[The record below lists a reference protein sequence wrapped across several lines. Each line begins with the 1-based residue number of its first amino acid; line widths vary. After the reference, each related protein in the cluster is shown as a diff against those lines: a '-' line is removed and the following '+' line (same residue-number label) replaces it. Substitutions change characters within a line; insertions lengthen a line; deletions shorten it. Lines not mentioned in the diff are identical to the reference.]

1 MFKEMKLFGKITRA
15 FVFTIVLSSWFGGCS
30 GCQSPSAVDA
40 PASNLDVKFN
50 VLDISEIPS
59 DGKVIVVVQYSQ
71 GGNAVKVASNA
82 TTSCNGITLTYNDL
96 LFGYAERVPQV
107 AVGGN
112 YNFRHTRTGVN
123 TDVSVPVPPRPVFAS
138 PTVAG
143 STLARTNNFTI
154 RYATGTGTS
163 VRGDASDATNSK
175 NNTQP
180 DDGTHDGL
188 DVSGFVAGP
197 GTLSITRVL
206 ENPISGTGFLSA
218 EKKFETN
225 KTINI
230 TWQ

>member
-1 MFKEMKLFGKITRA
+1 MFTQMKQFGKIMCTFA
-15 FVFTIVLSSWFGGCS
+15 LAIVLGAWFGGCS
-30 GCQSPSAVDA
+30 GCQSPSTVDA

-50 VLDISEIPS
+50 VLDISETPS

-71 GGNAVKVASNA
+71 GGTAVKVASNA
-82 TTSCNGITLTYNDL
+82 TTSCNGVTLTYNDL

-112 YNFRHTRTGVN
+112 YNFRHSRTGVN
-123 TDVSVPVPPRPVFAS
+123 TDVSVPVPPRPVFAA

-154 RYATGTGTS
+154 HYVAGTGTS
-163 VRGDASDATNSK
+163 IRGNASDPTNSK

-188 DVSGFVAGP
+188 DVSGFNAGT
-197 GTLSITRVL
+197 GTLGITRVL

-218 EKKFETN
+218 AKKFETN